1 MDSREL
7 LTSLP
12 AAVVTHADPAD
23 AARIAGALGW
33 QAPPPKSSTK
43 RRRCSSGKS
52 RSHL

>member
-23 AARIAGALGW
+23 AARIAGALEMAGAATEIKH
-33 QAPPPKSSTK
+33 QTAT
-43 RRRCSSGKS
+43 
-52 RSHL
+52 L